1 MTEVLEKAAHALLA
15 GKELALFQP
24 FVDGVT
30 LTDVPG
36 ASVAR
41 GEWQDVPV
49 ICGTMAG
56 DSWMFS
62 RKVRGEAPDPRC
74 FRGFALSTGQPW
86 GRRALELGRRPIRI
100 YFMDRTQPTKED
112 KTYTHGAPPFGAS
125 TPHGTEIAY
134 LFGTLPVRAQ
144 GHTEF
149 DYALADQMRRY
160 WVNFAASGDPNGAG
174 LPEWPAYTDPDRLSL
189 HIGDEGI
196 RAQNLI
202 QNDIEERVQT
212 YTMEHPGILCSL
224 ERF

>member
-174 LPEWPAYTDPDRLSL
+174 LPEWPAYTDPE
-189 HIGDEGI
+189 IG
-196 RAQNLI
+196 
-202 QNDIEERVQT
+202 RVNWMWSTVRWQ
-212 YTMEHPGILCSL
+212 E
-224 ERF
+224 